1 MLFLQSLNYAHI
13 AQWLCWIISN
23 FSETLLRHTEASGAD
38 FHLSSL
44 RSLRTTASPV
54 LFRKIK
60 FHFIFPPFYFLLRLA
75 DDEKQVY
82 ALRMLLPPQKKREKK
97 KKQKYSEWASFTAK
111 LVNVTQPAASH
122 VRLSVVLQGLVVF
135 FFPPLITNHVPTCLT
150 KLLARWRTAHVRVL
164 PLRLRS
170 ERPAICSD
178 AAFCVEMAWSFL
190 YEQRLWPLLHKGS
203 SVWGRY

>member
-54 LFRKIK
+54 LFKKIK

-97 KKQKYSEWASFTAK
+97 SRNILNEQVSQLSSWMW
-111 LVNVTQPAASH
+111 QPAASH

-150 KLLARWRTAHVRVL
+150 KLLARWRTAHIRVL

-178 AAFCVEMAWSFL
+178 AAVCVEMAWSFL
-190 YEQRLWPLLHKGS
+190 YEQRLWPLLHKAS